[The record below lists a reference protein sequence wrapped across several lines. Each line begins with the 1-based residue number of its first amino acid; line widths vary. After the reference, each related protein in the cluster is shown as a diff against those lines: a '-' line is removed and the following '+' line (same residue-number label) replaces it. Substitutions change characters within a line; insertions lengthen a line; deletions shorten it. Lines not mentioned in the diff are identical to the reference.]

1 MKVHELI
8 KKLQK
13 HPLDN
18 DVEVLIIRDAD
29 NGGAEALSCPVK
41 GTFDNNG
48 LIQVLVDYNDDWHNV
63 DFKIIED

>member
-8 KKLQK
+8 KKLQQ

-18 DVEVLIIRDAD
+18 DVEVLIMRDAD
-29 NGGAEALSCPVK
+29 NDEVEALTCPVK

-48 LIQVLVDYNDDWHNV
+48 LIQVLTDYKDDWHDV
-63 DFKIIED
+63 DFTIIED